1 MAKTT
6 VSTRKIYDRMV
17 NPVMISRFDNY
28 FRMISDKH
36 PERVMRLY
44 ESNQYVNIGFTQKA
58 MHMFNNTELSAALL
72 VRLSL
77 IFSLTYGVDKES
89 IRPYTHLVK
98 ESVYKYQ
105 MQVPRFWL
113 RTRLVRDLG
122 ETWEWL
128 MALMSFSA
136 NRFADMYSAFNMKDA
151 ITYDKKDFDPSGILE
166 MRPNTNMTYAYE
178 LLLIEYMLNKTAL
191 KNNVVFRPENNTI
204 HKLKECLKEYEDL
217 NTPQAVR
224 LVERLIENK
233 ISWVEINRLAKL
245 WDVQH

>member
-17 NPVMISRFDNY
+17 DPVMISRFDNY

-44 ESNQYVNIGFTQKA
+44 ESNQIVNIGFTQKA
-58 MHMFNNTELSAALL
+58 IDMFNNSELSTSLL

-122 ETWEWL
+122 ETWGWL

-136 NRFADMYSAFNMKDA
+136 NRFADMYLAFNIKNA
-151 ITYDKKDFDPSGILE
+151 IAYIKKDFDPSGILE

-191 KNNVVFRPENNTI
+191 RNNVVFRPENNTI
-204 HKLKECLKEYEDL
+204 HKLKECLNEYEDL